1 MLCYIDL
8 HPRSNRYHHQFYLA
22 RYAANV
28 FPVAEFNY
36 PLAVEVPLLFATDI
50 YTGNDFI

>member
-8 HPRSNRYHHQFYLA
+8 HLRSNRYHHFYLT

-36 PLAVEVPLLFATDI
+36 LLAVEVPLLFATDI